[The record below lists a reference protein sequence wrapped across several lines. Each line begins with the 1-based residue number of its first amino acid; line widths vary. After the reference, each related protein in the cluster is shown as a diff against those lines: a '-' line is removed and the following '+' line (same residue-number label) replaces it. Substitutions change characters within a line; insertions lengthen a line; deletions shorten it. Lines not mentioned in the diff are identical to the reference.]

1 MISKSKL
8 QNKVYTK
15 INFYPFPHPT
25 TSPIS
30 KHFV

>member
-1 MISKSKL
+1 MISKL
-8 QNKVYTK
+8 QNKVYTKK